1 MSTLLIAEFTD
12 ADALLAAARD
22 SHSAGDRVLD
32 AFSPFPIE
40 GLAELLGS
48 TSTRLRVVMAIGGLL
63 VAAVMLGTEYYS
75 AVIGYPINS
84 GGRPL
89 NSWPTF
95 MMPPFAVGILAAA
108 VAGFIALM
116 WETGLPRLN
125 DPLFDVTGFEQAS
138 QKRFL
143 LALAPANQSDA
154 GITAERLRLAGAIAI
169 REVPT

>member
-12 ADALLAAARD
+12 ANALLSAARD
-22 SHSAGDRVLD
+22 SQSAGDRVID
-32 AFSPFPIE
+32 AFSPFPID
-40 GLAELLGS
+40 GLAELIGP
-48 TSTRLRVVMAIGGLL
+48 TSTRLRVVMAIGGLAIAGL
-63 VAAVMLGTEYYS
+63 MLGTEYYS

-108 VAGFIALM
+108 VSGFIALL

-138 QKRFL
+138 QTRFL
-143 LALAPANQSDA
+143 LALDPRTQSDTSV
-154 GITAERLRLAGAIAI
+154 TAERLRRAGAIAI
-169 REVPT
+169 REVAT